1 MKKLVL
7 INLISLLLAGVVY
20 ARDPDGRYAD
30 SPLKQWFNSLQSG
43 KGLCCSVA
51 DGRTVDDPDWGDENG
66 HYWVIVDGQKFVV
79 PDEAL
84 VRVPNKAGRA
94 IVWPLLDTEGKQS
107 IRCFL
112 PGAEG

>member
-1 MKKLVL
+1 MIKRLS
-7 INLISLLLAGVVY
+7 LISLLLVSPAL
-20 ARDPDGRYAD
+20 ARDPDGRYAN
-30 SPLKQWFNSLQSG
+30 SPLKEWFNTLQSG

-51 DGRTVDDPDWGDENG
+51 DGRTVEDPDWGDADG
-66 HYWVIVDGQKFVV
+66 HYWVVVDGKKFTV

-94 IVWPLLDTEGKQS
+94 IVWPSWDTDGNQY
-107 IRCFL
+107 IRCFI